1 MFETIFDRINTTYDL
16 NLDVVKTIL
25 KLLTEEYLIVI
36 DHQAKEFYIGDDSVV
51 AKELGKHPNTID
63 LVATTSLSAEHS
75 VGITRQDL
83 RRAPTALMSTL

>member
-36 DHQAKEFYIGDDSVV
+36 DRQAKEFYIRDDSVV
-51 AKELGKHPNTID
+51 AKELAKHPDTLNPFLKLSTIFQ
-63 LVATTSLSAEHS
+63 LF
-75 VGITRQDL
+75 
-83 RRAPTALMSTL
+83 